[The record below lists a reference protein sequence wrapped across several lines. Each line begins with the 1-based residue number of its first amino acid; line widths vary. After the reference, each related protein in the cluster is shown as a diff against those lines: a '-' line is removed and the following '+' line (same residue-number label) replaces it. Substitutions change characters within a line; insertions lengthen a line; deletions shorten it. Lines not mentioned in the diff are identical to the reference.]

1 MWVGIGPEPP
11 SCLSQ
16 HRDCGGWGERRAG
29 RAGLYVGRGR
39 KSSLSRHVA
48 AEVFPHVFMCSDN
61 KALQQKQLGTPDPWG
76 LGKGK
81 PNQSRSRAQSN
92 ETQQKPFIACVDDL
106 LEASPFQSRIQCAQ
120 KEMERERGGEC
131 GGRKEKNERKPREKR
146 RNGKGRKSSTTLA
159 LYDRNRTAATPV
171 HLHTPPHL
179 DTGRP

>member
-1 MWVGIGPEPP
+1 MGIGPEPP

-81 PNQSRSRAQSN
+81 QIRVVQEHKAVKHSRSH
-92 ETQQKPFIACVDDL
+92 L
-106 LEASPFQSRIQCAQ
+106 L
-120 KEMERERGGEC
+120 
-131 GGRKEKNERKPREKR
+131 
-146 RNGKGRKSSTTLA
+146 
-159 LYDRNRTAATPV
+159 PV
-171 HLHTPPHL
+171 
-179 DTGRP
+179 